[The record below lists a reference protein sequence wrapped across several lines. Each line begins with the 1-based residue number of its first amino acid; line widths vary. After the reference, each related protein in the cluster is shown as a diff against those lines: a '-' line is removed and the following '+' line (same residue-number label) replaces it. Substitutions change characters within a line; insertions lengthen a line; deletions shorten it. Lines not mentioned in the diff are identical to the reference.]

1 VLPPSDQAKSKPNL
15 RQGTFTPSQDHAKDT
30 LNMSRLQP
38 ARGTSDL
45 LPEAMAAHR
54 RVIDTARD
62 AASLYGFQEMA
73 TPIFEFAEV
82 FSRPLGDSSDVV
94 TKETYNF
101 TDRGGETLTLR
112 PENTAGVVRA
122 MISNGLTQSLPLKF
136 FYAGPMF
143 RYERPQKGRMRQF
156 HQIGIEYL
164 GPRDGL
170 ADAEIIG
177 CGARVLDGLGVLDR
191 CTLHL
196 NSLGDTES
204 RQAYRAAL
212 LAFLEAHAGD
222 LSEDSQKRMQTNPL
236 RILDSKD
243 KGDRVILADAP
254 RLDAFL
260 NESSKTHFATVT
272 ASLDKAS
279 IAWQFDPLLVRGLD
293 YYCHTAFEFITD
305 ALGAQGTVLGGGRY
319 DGLSEMLAGPPVAGV
334 GWAAGVERL
343 AMLAGAEAPV
353 APPVAVMAM
362 DDDAGV
368 AAYAVAEVLRN
379 AGIAVDVPTG
389 GAIGKRLKKAD
400 RAGVRMAVILGS
412 DEIANGTAQIRN
424 LAAGTQ
430 HEIAQADLPSHL
442 ASALATATDGPSA

>member
-1 VLPPSDQAKSKPNL
+1 
-15 RQGTFTPSQDHAKDT
+15 
-30 LNMSRLQP
+30 MSRLQP

-45 LPEAMAAHR
+45 LPSVMAAHR
-54 RVIDTARD
+54 RVMDTARD
-62 AASLYGFQEMA
+62 AAGLYGFQEMA

-170 ADAEIIG
+170 ADAEIIA
-177 CGARVLDGLGVLDR
+177 CGARVLAGLGVLDR
-191 CTLHL
+191 CSLHL
-196 NSLGDTES
+196 NSLGDAES
-204 RQAYRAAL
+204 RQAYRTAL
-212 LAFLEAHAGD
+212 LAFFQAHAAD
-222 LSEDSQKRMQTNPL
+222 LSDDSKARLQTNPL

-243 KGDRVILADAP
+243 TGDRAILKNAP
-254 RLDAFL
+254 RLDEYL
-260 NESSKTHFATVT
+260 NDSSKRHFAAVT
-272 ASLDKAS
+272 SALDSAG
-279 IAWQFDPLLVRGLD
+279 IDWTFDPLLVRGLD
-293 YYCHTAFEFITD
+293 YYCHTAFEFITE

-319 DGLSEMLAGPPVAGV
+319 DGLSEMLGGPQVAGV

-343 AMLAGAEAPV
+343 AMLVGDQLPETPQVAIMPMDEEGEADAHRLAE
-353 APPVAVMAM
+353 M
-362 DDDAGV
+362 
-368 AAYAVAEVLRN
+368 LRDN
-379 AGIAVDVPTG
+379 GFAVDLAAG
-389 GAIGKRLKKAD
+389 GAIGKRMKKAD

-412 DEIANGTAQIRN
+412 DE
-424 LAAGTQ
+424 LAAGTAQ
-430 HEIAQADLPSHL
+430 LRDLATGTQSSIEQADLAAAL
-442 ASALATATDGPSA
+442 ASALAGNENGVT

>member
-1 VLPPSDQAKSKPNL
+1 
-15 RQGTFTPSQDHAKDT
+15 
-30 LNMSRLQP
+30 MSRLQP

-45 LPEAMAAHR
+45 LPSTMAAHR

-62 AASLYGFQEMA
+62 AAGLYGFQEMA

-170 ADAEIIG
+170 ADAEIIA
-177 CGARVLDGLGVLDR
+177 CGARVLAGLGVLDR
-191 CTLHL
+191 CRLHL
-196 NSLGDTES
+196 NSLGDAES

-212 LAFLEAHAGD
+212 LAFLESHAAE
-222 LSEDSQKRMQTNPL
+222 LSEDSQARLQTNPL

-243 KGDRVILADAP
+243 AGDRAILENAP
-254 RLDAFL
+254 RLDGYL
-260 NESSKTHFATVT
+260 NDVSKRHFAAVT
-272 ASLDKAS
+272 GALDSAG
-279 IAWQFDPLLVRGLD
+279 IDWTFDPLLVRGLD

-319 DGLSEMLAGPPVAGV
+319 DGLSEMLGGPPVAGV

-343 AMLAGAEAPV
+343 SMLVGEQEPAT
-353 APPVAVMAM
+353 PPVAILPM
-362 DDDAGV
+362 DEDGESEAHRLAEMLRDNGV
-368 AAYAVAEVLRN
+368 A
-379 AGIAVDVPTG
+379 VDLSAG

-400 RAGVRMAVILGS
+400 RAGARLAVILGS
-412 DEIANGTAQIRN
+412 DE
-424 LAAGTQ
+424 LAAGTAQ
-430 HEIAQADLPSHL
+430 LRDLATGTQSSIVQADLAAALH
-442 ASALATATDGPSA
+442 AALAGADDGAA

>member
-1 VLPPSDQAKSKPNL
+1 
-15 RQGTFTPSQDHAKDT
+15 
-30 LNMSRLQP
+30 MSRLQP

-45 LPEAMAAHR
+45 LPSTMAAHR

-62 AASLYGFQEMA
+62 AAGLYGFQEMA

-170 ADAEIIG
+170 ADAEIIA
-177 CGARVLDGLGVLDR
+177 CGARVLAGLGVLDR
-191 CTLHL
+191 CRLHL
-196 NSLGDTES
+196 NSLGDAES

-212 LAFLEAHAGD
+212 LAFLESHATE
-222 LSEDSQKRMQTNPL
+222 LSEDSQARLQTNPL

-243 KGDRVILADAP
+243 AGDRAILENAP
-254 RLDAFL
+254 RLDGYL
-260 NESSKTHFATVT
+260 NDASKRHFAAVT
-272 ASLDKAS
+272 GALDSAG
-279 IAWQFDPLLVRGLD
+279 IDWTFDPLLVRGLD

-319 DGLSEMLAGPPVAGV
+319 DGLSEMLGGPPVAGV

-343 AMLAGAEAPV
+343 SMLVGEQEPAT
-353 APPVAVMAM
+353 PPVAILPM
-362 DDDAGV
+362 DEDGESEAHRLAEMLRDNGV
-368 AAYAVAEVLRN
+368 A
-379 AGIAVDVPTG
+379 VDLSAG

-400 RAGVRMAVILGS
+400 RAGARLAVILGS
-412 DEIANGTAQIRN
+412 DE
-424 LAAGTQ
+424 LAAGTAQ
-430 HEIAQADLPSHL
+430 LRDLATGTQSSIAQADLAAALH
-442 ASALATATDGPSA
+442 AALAGADDGAA